1 MELNEKPV
9 VLITGCSSG
18 GIGHAMAHE
27 FAVRNCLVVPT
38 ARSLAS
44 MSDFE
49 NDPRFYP
56 QELDVLS
63 EQCVTRV
70 LSDVLHKF
78 GRIDILVNNAGV
90 LCVGPLAEV
99 PLSKIEHTFN
109 TNVFGTMRL
118 IQAVVPHMA
127 SRKEGKIVNVG
138 SCIALVSGAWAGAYS
153 SSKAALHS
161 LTDTLR
167 LELKPLGIDV
177 INVVPGAVKSNVGNS
192 ALASYNQM
200 PEWKLYKKFE
210 EAIRARALFSQSSKS
225 TPTEEFAKRTVNAV
239 LKRNPPAWFSTCY
252 YSTIAAILYH
262 LPLFIKDF
270 ILRKRM
276 MRLK

>member
-1 MELNEKPV
+1 
-9 VLITGCSSG
+9 
-18 GIGHAMAHE
+18 
-27 FAVRNCLVVPT
+27 
-38 ARSLAS
+38 
-44 MSDFE
+44 
-49 NDPRFYP
+49 
-56 QELDVLS
+56 
-63 EQCVTRV
+63 
-70 LSDVLHKF
+70 
-78 GRIDILVNNAGV
+78 
-90 LCVGPLAEV
+90 
-99 PLSKIEHTFN
+99 
-109 TNVFGTMRL
+109 MRL

-239 LKRNPPAWFSTCY
+239 LKRNPPAWFSTGY